1 MKLVSK
7 NFKITLTLPRLP
19 LLLLMMLLTLPRLP
33 LLLLPNLLPMILL
46 LKRLKVRLN
55 IKAVLIIGSNNM
67 KGLTRS

>member
-7 NFKITLTLPRLP
+7 NFKITLTLPML
-19 LLLLMMLLTLPRLP
+19 LLTLPLMPLLP
-33 LLLLPNLLPMILL
+33 LMLLLLLPKFVPMLPILRLL
-46 LKRLKVRLN
+46 LLN